1 LIMPLQTHNETS
13 GFESPDPFLFAYAK
27 GYVEQV
33 SSGNGAFMLERYLHH
48 QRWVLK
54 KSLSPG
60 YAQNSLLQQALR
72 REFEYGFRFS
82 HPGLP
87 QYFHFEDQDPSNL
100 FLVREW
106 VDGQTLKEWAASPRT
121 WKDKLAVLIQ
131 LADALCYLHSHQVI
145 HRDLSPKNVLV
156 CHGKLLVKLI
166 DTGFAAHET
175 ELVMGGGTPG
185 FAAPEQLQGATPTP
199 QQDVYAFGKLM
210 AILFPPGSSCPKAIH
225 TLVKTCTHSDS
236 GSRPAT
242 MDEVAK
248 TLARVAER
256 RHFTFGIIALLLLSA
271 SVWMLFPA
279 KKTQLPAPSKLPHFQ
294 NGSAEK
300 RVTENNAIPTVQPTA
315 LFSIPKEWK
324 ENFLL
329 VPKEDSL
336 FADSLLMAYVC
347 TMEASLDSTKD
358 LPKAKR
364 LRILLPRY
372 NEVCEA
378 TLLKFDAWILK
389 QKAKGRHAFA
399 SEGSFRSRYAKQ
411 SQAIR
416 EAILR

>member
-1 LIMPLQTHNETS
+1 
-13 GFESPDPFLFAYAK
+13 F
-27 GYVEQV
+27 
-33 SSGNGAFMLERYLHH
+33 
-48 QRWVLK
+48 
-54 KSLSPG
+54 
-60 YAQNSLLQQALR
+60 
-72 REFEYGFRFS
+72 
-82 HPGLP
+82 
-87 QYFHFEDQDPSNL
+87 
-100 FLVREW
+100 
-106 VDGQTLKEWAASPRT
+106 PR
-121 WKDKLAVLIQ
+121 
-131 LADALCYLHSHQVI
+131 
-145 HRDLSPKNVLV
+145 
-156 CHGKLLVKLI
+156 
-166 DTGFAAHET
+166 
-175 ELVMGGGTPG
+175 
-185 FAAPEQLQGATPTP
+185 
-199 QQDVYAFGKLM
+199 
-210 AILFPPGSSCPKAIH
+210 GSSCPKAIH
-225 TLVKTCTHSDS
+225 TLVITCTHSDS

-248 TLARVAER
+248 TLARVSER

-279 KKTQLPAPSKLPHFQ
+279 KKTHLPAPSKLPHFQ

-364 LRILLPRY
+364 LRILLPRH

-378 TLLKFDAWILK
+378 ILLKFDAWILK
-389 QKAKGRHAFA
+389 HKAKGRHAFA
-399 SEGSFRSRYAKQ
+399 SEGSFRSRFAKQ